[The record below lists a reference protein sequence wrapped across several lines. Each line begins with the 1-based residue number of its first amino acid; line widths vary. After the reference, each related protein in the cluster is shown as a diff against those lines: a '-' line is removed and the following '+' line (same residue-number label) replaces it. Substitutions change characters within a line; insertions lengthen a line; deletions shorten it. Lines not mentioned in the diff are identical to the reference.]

1 LNSESPR
8 VFNHDKEMSW
18 YVVVLVLAGLAFGTD
33 AIGSSYSH
41 SATTIGDGVHVLL
54 DTLAIGI
61 SMLAAWRASGANTL
75 EELEERTNGRRQ
87 IGLLLYISALAI
99 ACMSTYRLF
108 QPAEVIGWAMAI
120 TGGVGALINLTQYL
134 ILRRCACDLHDG
146 LARHVL
152 ADLVVSIA
160 ATVGGL
166 SGVRL
171 IDTLLGF
178 GVSYWIARTGYELRH
193 GHSHHHHHK
202 PRTP

>member
-1 LNSESPR
+1 
-8 VFNHDKEMSW
+8 MSW
-18 YVVVLVLAGLAFGTD
+18 YVVVLVLAGLAFGAD

-54 DTLAIGI
+54 DTFAIGI

-87 IGLLLYISALAI
+87 IGLLLYISA
-99 ACMSTYRLF
+99 
-108 QPAEVIGWAMAI
+108 MAI
-120 TGGVGALINLTQYL
+120 TGGVGALINLAQYL
-134 ILRRCACDLHDG
+134 ILRRCTCDLHDG

-152 ADLVVSIA
+152 TDLVVSIA
-160 ATVGGL
+160 ATAGGL

-178 GVSYWIARTGYELRH
+178 GVSYWIARTGHELRH
-193 GHSHHHHHK
+193 GHSHHH
-202 PRTP
+202 